1 MKKGGKRKKVWFEMR
16 SCATTIMHM
25 TVIEKKKGKLYPQAN
40 GSAGCCRK
48 KRKKRIKKKGGRRE
62 ESNLHA

>member
-25 TVIEKKKGKLYPQAN
+25 TVIEKKEVNCIHKPMGLQDAVERN
-40 GSAGCCRK
+40 E
-48 KRKKRIKKKGGRRE
+48 KKRIKKKGGRRE